1 MSCLRLNLVLQGTR
15 PWRKPFPVPS
25 FHTHFSISTTSEGDL
40 YSNLL
45 SKCAKASNLRHG
57 TAIHAKFIKGSVST
71 PIYLHNHILN
81 LYVKCGDLIDAHQ
94 LFDEMHHRNVVTW
107 SAIIAGFVQQGFH
120 DEALALFCRVKP
132 DGFTFATVLTGLAAL
147 SDLNLGLQVH
157 AQLVKSG
164 HGDENCVGNSL
175 VDMYM
180 KNQRLA
186 DGFRAFQ
193 EMPQR
198 DVSSWT
204 QMAGGC
210 LQCGEP
216 GIALE
221 VIAEMRKMGVRPNR
235 FTLATAFNACATL
248 SSLEEG
254 KKLHGLRIKLGTE
267 IDVCVVNALLDLY
280 AKCGSMD
287 AAWTVFQLMND
298 RSIISWTT
306 MIMGCAQ
313 NGQAREALRI
323 FDEMIL
329 EGIEPNNV
337 TFICVLYAC
346 SQGGFVD
353 EGWKYFSS
361 MSNDHGIS
369 PGEDHYA
376 CMVNLLGQG
385 GLIKEAEEFILA
397 MPFKPGM
404 LVWQTLLGA
413 CQLHGDIQTGKR
425 AAEHAMNLDKKHPS
439 SYVLLSNMFAGLNNW
454 HGVGDLRELMETSD
468 VKKIPG
474 SSWIEDLR

>member
-1 MSCLRLNLVLQGTR
+1 MSCLRPNLVLQGTR
-15 PWRKPFPVPS
+15 PWRKPFPVPA
-25 FHTHFSISTTSEGDL
+25 FHAHFSNSTTAEEGDL

-45 SKCAKASNLRHG
+45 SKCAKASNWRHG
-57 TAIHAKFIKGSVST
+57 AAIHAKFIKGSVST
-71 PIYLHNHILN
+71 SLYLHNYMLN
-81 LYVKCGDLIDAHQ
+81 VYVKCGDLVNAHQ
-94 LFDEMHHRNVVTW
+94 LFDEMPRRNVVTW

-120 DEALALFCRVKP
+120 NEALALFCRMVRDGMVKP
-132 DGFTFATVLTGLAAL
+132 NEFTLVM
-147 SDLNLGLQVH
+147 H

-204 QMAGGC
+204 QMAVGC
-210 LQCGEP
+210 LQCGKP

-221 VIAEMRKMGVRPNR
+221 VIAEMRKTGVKPNR
-235 FTLATAFNACATL
+235 FTLATAFNACAIL
-248 SSLEEG
+248 SSWEEG

-267 IDVCVVNALLDLY
+267 TDVCVDNALLDMY

-298 RSIISWTT
+298 RSIVSWTT
-306 MIMGCAQ
+306 MIVGCAQ
-313 NGQAREALRI
+313 NGQARKALKI

-329 EGIEPNNV
+329 EGIEPNYV
-337 TFICVLYAC
+337 TFICLLYAC
-346 SQGGFVD
+346 SQGGFID
-353 EGWKYFSS
+353 EGWKYFFS
-361 MSNDHGIS
+361 MSNDHGLF

-376 CMVNLLGQG
+376 CMVNLLGRG
-385 GLIKEAEEFILA
+385 GLIKEAEELILA

-413 CQLHGDIQTGKR
+413 YQLHGDIQTGKR
-425 AAEHAMNLDKKHPS
+425 AAERAMNLDKKHPS

-454 HGVGDLRELMETSD
+454 LGVGDLRELMETSD